1 MRWRT
6 FRRAPATCSTH
17 ARLRFAPNRSGCADH
32 DGDHQRIG
40 SSQQLIFDHFL
51 SVSFIAV
58 LPAAEKAEVA
68 DKLKALIDR
77 QLADLLRTNTSIVA
91 NAGFA

>member
-17 ARLRFAPNRSGCADH
+17 ARLRFAPNRSGCAGH
-32 DGDHQRIG
+32 VGDHQRIG
-40 SSQQLIFDHFL
+40 SPQQLIFDHFL
-51 SVSFIAV
+51 SVSFIAA

-68 DKLKALIDR
+68 DKLKALIDWHP
-77 QLADLLRTNTSIVA
+77 ALR
-91 NAGFA
+91 